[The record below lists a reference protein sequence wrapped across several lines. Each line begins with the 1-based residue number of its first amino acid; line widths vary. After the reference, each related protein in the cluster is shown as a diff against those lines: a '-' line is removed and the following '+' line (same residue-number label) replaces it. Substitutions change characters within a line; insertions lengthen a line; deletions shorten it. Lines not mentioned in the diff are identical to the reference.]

1 VRAWAFCDKAAPPE
15 IKEIIRLGAIRG
27 FSPSGTFEQDD
38 MDNWQECT
46 QTSRGVMARRV
57 MLNYQMGLGH
67 ESYNEDYEAVIA
79 DFRYSDSNQR
89 RFYKRWSDLMATRSW
104 AEV

>member
-1 VRAWAFCDKAAPPE
+1 
-15 IKEIIRLGAIRG
+15 
-27 FSPSGTFEQDD
+27 

-67 ESYNEDYEAVIA
+67 ESYNPDYEAVIA

-89 RFYKRWSDLMATRSW
+89 LFYKRWSDLMAAASW
-104 AEV
+104 GEL